1 MPMEGPAPTGAD
13 RERELLAQQWALAL
27 LVTVVYELLDAHDDM
42 ARLAIAEGLEEE
54 PRWAA
59 HLEYVRCLQR
69 LAREDLALAT
79 FADTPGMEAR

>member
-13 RERELLAQQWALAL
+13 RELELLAQQFAVGL

-42 ARLAIAEGLEEE
+42 FRLAVAEGLEDD

-59 HLEYVRCLQR
+59 HLDYIRCLQR

-79 FADTPGMEAR
+79 TSGEPRTEAP